1 MFFKGNYFVIDDYN
15 YKRRHGSIWLDCSHV
30 RNKYFYLEISALWYI
45 LSILTENYTKT
56 MICVCAWNM
65 RVDLLQNINALY

>member
-1 MFFKGNYFVIDDYN
+1 MPIITKEDLSLKY
-15 YKRRHGSIWLDCSHV
+15 GSMWLNCSHV
-30 RNKYFYLEISALWYI
+30 RNKYFYFEISALWYI

-56 MICVCAWNM
+56 VICVCAWNM